1 MALSYEYAL
10 GSVRAKEGKLFKKQD
25 IDVLMACTTVQEL
38 ASTLSDKGFEGDS
51 IDQMLEARTN
61 DLWRYIESV

>member
-25 IDVLMACTTVQEL
+25 IDVLMAKINEL
-38 ASTLSDKGFEGDS
+38 
-51 IDQMLEARTN
+51 
-61 DLWRYIESV
+61 